1 MTYRAVGSITVDRA
15 LSSLDSLCLG
25 SPDGRE
31 SRHTLAVLL
40 DRIHIDAAIPPDK
53 SAEIASVLGPL
64 AEAGYT
70 VTVVDP
76 SESADSLGWR
86 ILLNAPGRHVS
97 FRIPTDASPAKW
109 AAAVA
114 RAIRQ
119 SN

>member
-1 MTYRAVGSITVDRA
+1 M
-15 LSSLDSLCLG
+15 CLR
-25 SPDGRE
+25 SPDGQD
-31 SRHTLAVLL
+31 SRHTLAILP
-40 DRIHIDAAIPPDK
+40 DRIRINATIPPDK
-53 SAEIASVLGPL
+53 SAEIAAVLGPL
-64 AEAGYT
+64 ADAGYT
-70 VTVVDP
+70 ITVVDP
-76 SESADSLGWR
+76 ADSADSLGWR